1 MPITLNP
8 QPVTANTVLQPA
20 DVQAIVAALTPVI
33 TLPGTESWADLVAL
47 NISIQPNGSGV
58 LNARFSK

>member
-1 MPITLNP
+1 MPITLSP

-20 DVQAIVAALTPVI
+20 DVQAIVAALSPVI
-33 TLPGTESWADLVAL
+33 TLPGTETWTDLTSL
-47 NISIQPNGSGV
+47 NITIQPNGSGV